1 MEKNVKAKQAK
12 MNRRADRKLEV
23 SENIE
28 ESYDDIVKRNKDI
41 MFKQN

>member
-1 MEKNVKAKQAK
+1 MGKNIKTKQAK

-28 ESYDDIVKRNKDI
+28 ESYDDIVKRNKESI
-41 MFKQN
+41 FKQN